1 MGLSQVFTI
10 AHVVIGLSLHIHSFI
25 PLSKEQ
31 LSFRSPWLTCS
42 PSGGLPHSSTTAA
55 IRSALEESEG
65 RRQALT
71 QCLKEAQHTIQ
82 AQSQRLSCAE
92 GNNILNFTEI
102 SGYRFSEQVC
112 TVLYCIVSLLTK
124 SQGLEITKNKI
135 YYIQTKEANGKEN
148 KHQ

>member
-1 MGLSQVFTI
+1 MPPFCLCKDVFKQQYTSCMKVASDGNWGLSREYPNRLFGPIFYSAWQ
-10 AHVVIGLSLHIHSFI
+10 
-25 PLSKEQ
+25 
-31 LSFRSPWLTCS
+31 TCS
-42 PSGGLPHSSTTAA
+42 PSGGLCDSSSSATTAA
-55 IRSALEESEG
+55 IRSALEDSEG

-112 TVLYCIVSLLTK
+112 TVLYCIFIDQIART
-124 SQGLEITKNKI
+124 
-135 YYIQTKEANGKEN
+135 
-148 KHQ
+148 